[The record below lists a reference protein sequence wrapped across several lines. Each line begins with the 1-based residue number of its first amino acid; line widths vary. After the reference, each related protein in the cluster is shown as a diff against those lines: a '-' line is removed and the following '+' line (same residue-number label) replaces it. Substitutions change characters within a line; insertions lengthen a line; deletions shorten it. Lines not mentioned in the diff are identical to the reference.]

1 MARFKVGE
9 KREGLRVEKRGRIKV
24 GKGGEGMRVGKRG
37 KG

>member
-9 KREGLRVEKRGRIKV
+9 KREGLRVEKKGRIKV
-24 GKGGEGMRVGKRG
+24 GKGG

>member
-9 KREGLRVEKRGRIKV
+9 KREGLTVEKRGRIKV
-24 GKGGEGMRVGKRG
+24 GQGG